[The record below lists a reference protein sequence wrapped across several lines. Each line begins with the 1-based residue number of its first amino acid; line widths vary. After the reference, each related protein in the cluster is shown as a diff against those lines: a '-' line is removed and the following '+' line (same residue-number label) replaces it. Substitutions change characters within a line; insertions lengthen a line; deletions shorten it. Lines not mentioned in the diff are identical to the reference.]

1 MMIQNLHRIY
11 VAGVLIILAL
21 SLMPQALAGERVMGN
36 QPQSFYEFW
45 GHFQSGVLTGNKEQ
59 VAAVTFFPFKT
70 RGMLDSDPVR
80 LHDRRSFDELFDRL
94 LAQDSGLQ
102 KEPEPMRDLIQR
114 TDFSQPKPVKKHN
127 SRERIGTFVFQRLDN
142 RWRFVMAYL
151 DEE

>member
-1 MMIQNLHRIY
+1 
-11 VAGVLIILAL
+11 
-21 SLMPQALAGERVMGN
+21 MGN
-36 QPQSFYEFW
+36 QPQAFHEFW
-45 GHFQSGVLTGNKEQ
+45 GHFKSVVLAGNKEQ

-94 LAQDSGLQ
+94 LAQDSGLK

-114 TDFSQPKPVKKHN
+114 TDFSQAKPVKKHN
-127 SRERIGTFVFQRLDN
+127 SRERIGNFVFQRVDN

>member
-1 MMIQNLHRIY
+1 MTQYLRSSH
-11 VAGVLIILAL
+11 VARVLFLIAL
-21 SLMPQALAGERVMGN
+21 SLISHAHAREGAVGN
-36 QPQSFYEFW
+36 QPQAFHEFW
-45 GHFQSGVLTGNKEQ
+45 GHFKSGVLAGNREQ
-59 VAAVTFFPFKT
+59 VAAVTLFPFKT

-94 LAQDSGLQ
+94 LAQDSGLK

-114 TDFSQPKPVKKHN
+114 TDFSQAKPVKKHN
-127 SRERIGTFVFQRLDN
+127 SRERIGNFVFQRIDN

>member
-1 MMIQNLHRIY
+1 MTQYLRNIH
-11 VAGVLIILAL
+11 VARVLFLLAL
-21 SLMPQALAGERVMGN
+21 SLISHADAREGEVGDQPQA
-36 QPQSFYEFW
+36 FHEFW
-45 GHFQSGVLTGNKEQ
+45 GHFKSGVLAGNKEQ

-94 LAQDSGLQ
+94 LAQDSGLK

-114 TDFSQPKPVKKHN
+114 TDFSQVKPVKKHN
-127 SRERIGTFVFQRLDN
+127 SRERIGNFVFQRIDN